1 MSAQAFARS
10 GGSNMQN
17 TIAFLRAI
25 FLNRSIIRTLFLSYL
40 VVNLCILLILGN
52 ISIRDSTQMI
62 TDEIIKDSYKIMEQA
77 TLGLNFNLDE
87 IKRPLVQLVT
97 NASVIESVKSYYSMT
112 IEERINNDR
121 NIMEINSGISS
132 FQTLISDILIIGRT
146 GYVNNL
152 EGRKSLR
159 WDYPFT
165 EQPWFL
171 ATQQKDNE
179 GFMSL
184 GLHKQDYYLD
194 NYISRYNQYTLSI
207 AMPVY
212 DYQKQKIGAVICD
225 LDLKKV
231 AGLMN
236 LSAYEKNGQ
245 IFLLDQKGT
254 IIVDRDTSL
263 IGQHYEADKLA
274 KMKGDSGSFVVQKS
288 TDSADSVLLI
298 YHSTAIKGWKLVSS
312 IPMSEIKGH
321 SLSLKT
327 KIAGIIYLCL
337 VLNIVISMIVTFRL
351 SRPVKNLLTT
361 LDQTANTTLKVI
373 PKNYVYRELNQ
384 IGDKFVELMGRIQN
398 LVEQNYISQLAW
410 KESELR
416 ALQSQIN
423 PHFLFN
429 TLQLLQTEIVYGNT
443 NESNDII
450 LSLSNLLRY
459 STRVGSEL
467 VELQSEINYLKDY
480 LFILTKK
487 FNDNLTFEF
496 EIPDEF
502 LWHCKII
509 KLILQP
515 IVENCIKHGFG
526 DYPDRN
532 TIHIHVKSVPK
543 GLLIYVEDNGKG
555 IEKVELL
562 RLRELINNRTAK
574 VNNRVGLQNVHQ
586 RIQLKFGRGYGLF
599 ICSRKGRF
607 TRVYVLIPRIEREET
622 E

>member
-1 MSAQAFARS
+1 M
-10 GGSNMQN
+10 
-17 TIAFLRAI
+17 
-25 FLNRSIIRTLFLSYL
+25 
-40 VVNLCILLILGN
+40 
-52 ISIRDSTQMI
+52 
-62 TDEIIKDSYKIMEQA
+62 
-77 TLGLNFNLDE
+77 NFNLDE

-97 NASVIESVKSYYSMT
+97 NASVIESVKSYESMN

-132 FQTLISDILIIGRT
+132 FQTLISDILLIGRT
-146 GYVNNL
+146 GYINNL
-152 EGRKSLR
+152 DGRKSLR

-179 GFMSL
+179 GFMAL

-207 AMPVY
+207 AMPVF
-212 DYQKQKIGAVICD
+212 DYQKQKVGAVICD

-231 AGLMN
+231 AGLIN

-245 IFLLDQKGT
+245 IFLLDQNGT

-263 IGQHYEADKLA
+263 IGQHYETDKLA
-274 KMKGDSGSFVVQKS
+274 KMKGDSGSFVVQTS
-288 TDSADSVLLI
+288 TDSVLLI
-298 YHSTAIKGWKLVSS
+298 YHSTAIKGWKLVSA

-351 SRPVKNLLTT
+351 SRPVKKLLTT
-361 LDQTANTTLKVI
+361 LDQTANTSLKVI
-373 PKNYVYRELNQ
+373 PKNYVYKELNQ

-487 FNDNLTFEF
+487 FNGNFTYEFEF
-496 EIPDEF
+496 PDESLRHF
-502 LWHCKII
+502 KII

-526 DYPDRN
+526 DYPARN
-532 TIHIHVKSVPK
+532 TIHISVKSVPK
-543 GLLIYVEDNGKG
+543 GLLIYIEDNGKG
-555 IEKVELL
+555 IEKAELL
-562 RLRELINNRTAK
+562 RLRELINNRAAK
-574 VNNRVGLQNVHQ
+574 VNDRVGLQNVHQ
-586 RIQLKFGRGYGLF
+586 RIQLKFGCEYGLY
-599 ICSRKGRF
+599 ICSLKGRF
-607 TRVYVLIPRIEREET
+607 TRVYALIPRIEREET
-622 E
+622 V